1 MRARARVRFCQPCL
15 CCHALPRITQ
25 VSCRA
30 TTSHGSLETIR
41 IGGINFDTYFHS
53 DTESKCE
60 EKHAGRKIYIPIGS
74 NFSRVCGTLALCT
87 VATKSLATHVHTRST
102 LSRSPRRSQ
111 PVGRRPSH
119 RFRETEPAAAAAAAA
134 ERDYG
139 VSSAAADDGDGRAN
153 SQPRRSYGIYSSWD
167 SGEE

>member
-1 MRARARVRFCQPCL
+1 MR
-15 CCHALPRITQ
+15 
-25 VSCRA
+25 
-30 TTSHGSLETIR
+30 
-41 IGGINFDTYFHS
+41 
-53 DTESKCE
+53 

-74 NFSRVCGTLALCT
+74 QFSRVWGTLALCT

-134 ERDYG
+134 AERDYG
-139 VSSAAADDGDGRAN
+139 VSSAAADDGDG
-153 SQPRRSYGIYSSWD
+153 SQQPTEELWHLFILGLGRD
-167 SGEE
+167 NHTQGEE